1 MVRLEE
7 WPSLRKKDRTRLI
20 DRLAFIF
27 ALLAGDAESRENL
40 KRQKRDKP
48 MPSFDIVSEV
58 DLSEAENAIQN
69 VTREISTRYD
79 FKGSKSTVEI
89 KDGVITIFADDDMK
103 LRQMHEILQGN
114 MQKRGIEPGSL
125 DYQKVEP
132 AAGQSVRQHVKI
144 KEGIDKELAK
154 KIVKAIK
161 GEKLKVQVA
170 IQGEELRVTGK
181 KRDDLQEVIAFVKA
195 MKLEQP
201 LQYQNFRD

>member
-1 MVRLEE
+1 
-7 WPSLRKKDRTRLI
+7 
-20 DRLAFIF
+20 
-27 ALLAGDAESRENL
+27 
-40 KRQKRDKP
+40 

-58 DLSEAENAIQN
+58 NLSEADNAVQN
-69 VTREISTRYD
+69 VMREISTRYD
-79 FKGSKSTVEI
+79 FKGSKSTVEL

-125 DYQKVEP
+125 DYQKEEP
-132 AAGQSVRQHVKI
+132 AAGQSVRQQVKI
-144 KEGIDKELAK
+144 REGIDKELAK

-161 GEKLKVQVA
+161 GEKFKVQVA

-181 KRDDLQEVIAFVKA
+181 KRDDLQEVIAFVKG